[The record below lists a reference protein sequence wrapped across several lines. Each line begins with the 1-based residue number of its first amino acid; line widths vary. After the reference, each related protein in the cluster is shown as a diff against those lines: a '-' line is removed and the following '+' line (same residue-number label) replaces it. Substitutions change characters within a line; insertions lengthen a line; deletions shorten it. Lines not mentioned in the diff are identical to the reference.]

1 MAHVRFTADYD
12 YRPSD
17 RPRVVVAYKAGMS
30 VTVKREC
37 ADDAIAKGLSGRG
50 RTGAARADAA
60 RGRYDQG
67 LGSCASGSA

>member
-37 ADDAIAKGLSGRG
+37 ADDAIAKGRAVEADTAPRE
-50 RTGAARADAA
+50 RTPREGA
-60 RGRYDQG
+60 
-67 LGSCASGSA
+67 L